1 MSLDSEDMRFLF
13 AAYSGILNISTD
25 STVMRKSIHFHLM
38 LSFPTVLWSQSRTA
52 EERSGGRRVYV
63 RPYADDY
70 GSITVR
76 GRKTAQNNRKNVSDF
91 RVYFLLLATAMIFKK
106 KKKYISI

>member
-52 EERSGGRRVYV
+52 EERSGAAGSTYV
-63 RPYADDY
+63 RTPT
-70 GSITVR
+70 ITVLLQYE
-76 GRKTAQNNRKNVSDF
+76 GEKQAKTTEKNVSDF

-106 KKKYISI
+106 NK